1 MKSNSFRLPSK
12 ATAVLLLCTGLVA
25 SHPLALW
32 AEDGVTTV
40 QAVQQQQVIVK
51 GTVSD
56 AMGPVIGANVIEKGN
71 RGNGTIT
78 DIDGNFSLKVK
89 PGATLEIH
97 YIGYKTVEVKAVPGK
112 PLNVTLT
119 EDSEMLD
126 EVVVVGYGTMRRKDV
141 TGSVVQIRP
150 TAMQNEAPK
159 TRARR
164 ASRRTGSEG
173 GARHVGQRRRLTR
186 NPWRPLAVQPDGR
199 LSDDYP

>member
-112 PLNVTLT
+112 PLNVT
-119 EDSEMLD
+119 
-126 EVVVVGYGTMRRKDV
+126 
-141 TGSVVQIRP
+141 
-150 TAMQNEAPK
+150 
-159 TRARR
+159 
-164 ASRRTGSEG
+164 
-173 GARHVGQRRRLTR
+173 
-186 NPWRPLAVQPDGR
+186 
-199 LSDDYP
+199 

>member
-78 DIDGNFSLKVK
+78 DIDGKTITVTMEIFHKAMEIFFSSTQVWQTILFISIF
-89 PGATLEIH
+89 LF
-97 YIGYKTVEVKAVPGK
+97 
-112 PLNVTLT
+112 
-119 EDSEMLD
+119 
-126 EVVVVGYGTMRRKDV
+126 
-141 TGSVVQIRP
+141 
-150 TAMQNEAPK
+150 
-159 TRARR
+159 
-164 ASRRTGSEG
+164 
-173 GARHVGQRRRLTR
+173 
-186 NPWRPLAVQPDGR
+186 
-199 LSDDYP
+199 LSP

>member
-150 TAMQNEAPK
+150 TAMQNEAPQD
-159 TRARR
+159 RARR

>member
-119 EDSEMLD
+119 E
-126 EVVVVGYGTMRRKDV
+126 EVSSPATLSSSS
-141 TGSVVQIRP
+141 TIC
-150 TAMQNEAPK
+150 APGEENTK
-159 TRARR
+159 SFPSS
-164 ASRRTGSEG
+164 SRYSNVPS
-173 GARHVGQRRRLTR
+173 AL
-186 NPWRPLAVQPDGR
+186 
-199 LSDDYP
+199 

>member
-126 EVVVVGYGTMRRKDV
+126 EVVVVGYGTMRRKV
-141 TGSVVQIRP
+141 SPAPSYRYAPQPCRTKPPRP
-150 TAMQNEAPK
+150 CK
-159 TRARR
+159 TCFAAHR
-164 ASRRTGSEG
+164 
-173 GARHVGQRRRLTR
+173 V
-186 NPWRPLAVQPDGR
+186 
-199 LSDDYP
+199 

>member
-159 TRARR
+159 T
-164 ASRRTGSEG
+164 
-173 GARHVGQRRRLTR
+173 VQ
-186 NPWRPLAVQPDGR
+186 AVLRCAPG
-199 LSDDYP
+199 L

>member
-78 DIDGNFSLKVK
+78 AVSYTQLGDV
-89 PGATLEIH
+89 
-97 YIGYKTVEVKAVPGK
+97 YKRQELLLILMET
-112 PLNVTLT
+112 
-119 EDSEMLD
+119 
-126 EVVVVGYGTMRRKDV
+126 
-141 TGSVVQIRP
+141 
-150 TAMQNEAPK
+150 
-159 TRARR
+159 
-164 ASRRTGSEG
+164 SRSK
-173 GARHVGQRRRLTR
+173 
-186 NPWRPLAVQPDGR
+186 
-199 LSDDYP
+199 

>member
-97 YIGYKTVEVKAVPGK
+97 YR
-112 PLNVTLT
+112 L
-119 EDSEMLD
+119 
-126 EVVVVGYGTMRRKDV
+126 RRTD
-141 TGSVVQIRP
+141 TPHSHAERSPQD
-150 TAMQNEAPK
+150 
-159 TRARR
+159 RARR

>member
-159 TRARR
+159 TVQDVLR
-164 ASRRTGSEG
+164 
-173 GARHVGQRRRLTR
+173 GAPGLKVGLDRKS
-186 NPWRPLAVQPDGR
+186 VV
-199 LSDDYP
+199 